1 MPRRGRGEIVRR
13 RKGNLLWFHLH
24 MVNTLYYLSY
34 NRLNEFLADVEAEDV
49 ELGNNENDLAFDV
62 DEGMVDEDPD
72 ALDSDNERAD
82 EDEELGID
90 IYETE
95 SKPKQILV
103 IGSHVGCSNIYIQV
117 LCISCLCTPFCPAI
131 NKCEY
136 FKHLQLDTVS

>member
-103 IGSHVGCSNIYIQV
+103 IGSHIGCSNIYFRSYAYRASV
-117 LCISCLCTPFCPAI
+117 FPFA
-131 NKCEY
+131 
-136 FKHLQLDTVS
+136 QR